1 MPVAADG
8 NGALPKDDN
17 AFRLAQYRDA
27 VELQTA
33 AYMLRPRTA
42 EDAVEIVL
50 VSMVHLADQ
59 AYYTE
64 IMRDASR
71 YDRVLFELIA
81 GPGVSEL
88 DADGNR
94 AVTEYVYP
102 TREQDVLARN
112 YGLSAQLNCL
122 NYCHLCKERTDD
134 GKSSS
139 SSSSS
144 RSSRRNGNSGPRWVL
159 ADLTRDKIR
168 SLQQQAGEKEI
179 GQGGWQGFID
189 EVTRALVV
197 GRQAGDKILPKF
209 FPPLGSS
216 LNRPALVLRAL
227 LWLAPCPEAEIMCYD
242 WARSYPRAGG
252 LSVLA
257 SAIAESVLS
266 GDFFTAK
273 KLGFAQQIVSGQA
286 GGGNWG
292 QSDEIVVKARNQVVV
307 EETERALAEGCRKIM
322 VLYGGLHM
330 QDLTSQLC
338 KQLDATQDI
347 AGWRTAWVVPTR
359 ARQKTNAA
367 TSPVPPRMAS
377 ADAAAG
383 RLEQGQGQVAM
394 LGDETNADGVARW
407 GPLGVAALAYVAVGA
422 WDWTDTVE
430 ALARELE
437 TGGPPLEAF
446 GSALLVFTLYVAR
459 HAYLYYGLA
468 RWLVQW
474 EKKLF

>member
-1 MPVAADG
+1 MYK
-8 NGALPKDDN
+8 L
-17 AFRLAQYRDA
+17 
-27 VELQTA
+27 T
-33 AYMLRPRTA
+33 PRNTVDA
-42 EDAVEIVL
+42 EDADAEILL

-59 AYYTE
+59 DYYTE
-64 IMRDASR
+64 IMREADSF
-71 YDRVLFELIA
+71 DRVLFELIA
-81 GPGVSEL
+81 GPDVSGM
-88 DADGNR
+88 DSDGNR

-102 TREQDVLARN
+102 TREQDMLARN
-112 YGLSAQLNCL
+112 YGLVAQLNCL
-122 NYCHLCKERTDD
+122 NYCYLCTERTDD
-134 GKSSS
+134 GSSGRAGGIGWNSGKKSS
-139 SSSSS
+139 
-144 RSSRRNGNSGPRWVL
+144 PRWVL
-159 ADLTRDKIR
+159 ADLDRDEIR
-168 SLQQQAGEKEI
+168 SLQRSEGEKEI
-179 GQGGWQGFID
+179 GQTGWQGFME

-227 LWLAPCPEAEIMCYD
+227 LWLVPSPEAGIMCFD

-252 LSVLA
+252 VSALA
-257 SAIAESVLS
+257 SSIAESVLS

-292 QSDEIVVKARNQVVV
+292 QSDEVVVKARNMVVV
-307 EETERALAEGCRKIM
+307 EETKRALKDGRRRIM

-330 QDLTSQLC
+330 QDLSAQLC
-338 KQLDATQDI
+338 KQLDATREP

-359 ARQKTNAA
+359 TRSRSANQISA
-367 TSPVPPRMAS
+367 PRMAS
-377 ADAAAG
+377 PDMAAAAG
-383 RLEQGQGQVAM
+383 RLEQRQMQGEGQVGV
-394 LGDETNADGVARW
+394 LGDEVSDDVMNRRW
-407 GPLGVAALAYVAVGA
+407 GPLIVAALAYVAVGA

-437 TGGPPLEAF
+437 SGGPPLEAF
-446 GSALLVFTLYVAR
+446 GSALLISVLYVAR

-468 RWLVQW
+468 RWLVEW